1 MNIDST
7 TILLVAVLI
16 ASVVIHEV
24 AHGLVADRLGDDTA
38 RRAGR
43 LTLNPIRH
51 LDPFGSVVLP
61 LLGALGGVPFG
72 YAKPVPVRPS
82 RLRSPR
88 RDLVLVA
95 LAGPGSNLVL
105 CSIGAIVARLTM
117 PSGRFGIGWRELPIV
132 TEIAFAFAIVN
143 LFLAILNILPIPP
156 LDGSRMVEYFL
167 PARRLAGWNRLAPYG
182 FFVVFALVLSGAL
195 DVLYDPAIDA
205 LLDFIR

>member
-1 MNIDST
+1 VGIDAT
-7 TILLVAVLI
+7 TLLLVAVLI
-16 ASVVIHEV
+16 VSVVIHEV

-95 LAGPGSNLVL
+95 LAGPASNLVL
-105 CSIGAIVARLTM
+105 CTIGAIVARATL
-117 PSGRFGIGWRELPIV
+117 PRGRFVDEWQDLPALTQIGFG
-132 TEIAFAFAIVN
+132 FALVN

-167 PARRLAGWNRLAPYG
+167 PAKRLSSWNRLAPYG
-182 FFVVFALVLSGAL
+182 FVVVFVLVLSGAL
-195 DVLYDPAIDA
+195 DVLYRPAIDA
-205 LLDFIR
+205 ILDFIE

>member
-1 MNIDST
+1 MGIDAT
-7 TILLVAVLI
+7 TVLLVAVLI
-16 ASVVIHEV
+16 VSVVVHEV

-51 LDPFGSVVLP
+51 LDPFGSLVLP

-95 LAGPGSNLVL
+95 LAGPASNLVL
-105 CSIGAIVARLTM
+105 CVIGAVVARVTL
-117 PSGRFGIGWRELPIV
+117 PRGRFVDLWEDLPALTQV
-132 TEIAFAFAIVN
+132 AFAFTLVN

-167 PARRLAGWNRLAPYG
+167 PAKRLPAWNRLAPYG
-182 FFVVFALVLSGAL
+182 FLVVFALVLSGAL
-195 DVLYDPAIDA
+195 DVVYNPAIDVI
-205 LLDFIR
+205 LEFID